1 MGARRQTIS
10 HRFVDTMPEEL
21 EEGVLY
27 VSIRHRIAL
36 HRCFCGCGI
45 EISAPLAPIEWKL
58 IFDGE
63 SVSLSPSIG
72 VWGPPVNL
80 TTGSSAT
87 GSTGR
92 QSFPPR
98 RSSGFASGSA
108 PSTVGYPAR
117 RSKGSARRRHNA
129 GHHPENRLP
138 AARLALKQRTQQ
150 CKPRQ
155 VGDRPLCIVIDR

>member
-1 MGARRQTIS
+1 MGVRRQMIS

-36 HRCFCGCGI
+36 HCCFCGCGI

-72 VWGPPVNL
+72 VWGLPCQSHYWIKRNRIHWSGKLSPEKIERIRERERAEHSGLPGEEIERVGESPPQRGVITRIL
-80 TTGSSAT
+80 DYL
-87 GSTGR
+87 
-92 QSFPPR
+92 R
-98 RSSGFASGSA
+98 RG
-108 PSTVGYPAR
+108 
-117 RSKGSARRRHNA
+117 
-129 GHHPENRLP
+129 
-138 AARLALKQRTQQ
+138 
-150 CKPRQ
+150 
-155 VGDRPLCIVIDR
+155 